1 MRIALIADIHGNV
14 VALDEVNWQN
24 FEKKAVD
31 QIVCLGDVA
40 AGGPWPAQT
49 LERLRELDCPVVM
62 GNADQWLLT
71 PQNAVPSDETL
82 RWFSDIGSWCRNR
95 LSDEQLSYIESFVPT
110 FEQRIDDDATILCYH
125 GSPRSNTEH
134 LTAMTPGMTLTRYL
148 QVSTLMSSLAGT
160 LTSVVPEIY
169 ERDSSKP
176 RKRGPSIR
184 NRARNRSCL
193 QQAGSRVRTASRGE
207 RRVDKRL
214 VVATGTVRRRD
225 SRQRTS
231 ESDMPHADQWLED
244 WKVEN

>member
-14 VALDEVNWQN
+14 VALDEVLAEL
-24 FEKKAVD
+24 EKKAVD

-40 AGGPWPAQT
+40 AGGPRPAQT

-110 FEQRIDDDATILCYH
+110 FEQRIDDDATIPLLSRIASLKH
-125 GSPRSNTEH
+125 RASHSHDSPR
-134 LTAMTPGMTLTRYL
+134 MTLTRYL

-160 LTSVVPEIY
+160 LTSSCSG
-169 ERDSSKP
+169 D
-176 RKRGPSIR
+176 IR
-184 NRARNRSCL
+184 TRFF
-193 QQAGSRVRTASRGE
+193 
-207 RRVDKRL
+207 
-214 VVATGTVRRRD
+214 
-225 SRQRTS
+225 
-231 ESDMPHADQWLED
+231 
-244 WKVEN
+244 